1 MSSSRIIK
9 FQPDGNNESMPSF
22 TFRPIGQAAP
32 DSQGVGG
39 FVPMGL
45 FDTSE
50 LSGYVKEIKE
60 EIPDPDSV
68 LIKEEELQRQLNQ
81 AFENGLAEGKNL
93 AERGLFNVFRALRTA
108 SEGIHNLR
116 DKVLR
121 ESEDEL
127 LNLIIMVARK
137 VILREV
143 AQDRGILSEVVQN
156 AIAGLSERDEITVR
170 LNPDD
175 YALAT
180 TGRDDIL
187 HKELASD
194 RMRLKPDPTVLSGC
208 CMIDTDMGT
217 INASIDAQLDEIYRR
232 LLEERIMTPGADI

>member
-9 FQPDGNNESMPSF
+9 YQPNGTGETMPSF
-22 TFRPIGQAAP
+22 NFRAIGQAP
-32 DSQGVGG
+32 DNQGSGG
-39 FVPMGL
+39 FVPLGL

-50 LSGYVKEIKE
+50 LTGSLAVAQMAAPE
-60 EIPDPDSV
+60 PDSV
-68 LIKEEELQRQLNQ
+68 VMSEEEFNRRIKES
-81 AFENGLAEGKNL
+81 FENGLAEGKNL
-93 AERGLFNVFRALRTA
+93 AERGLFNVFKALRTA
-108 SEGIHNLR
+108 SEGIHMLR
-116 DKVLR
+116 EKVLR

-127 LNLIIMVARK
+127 LTLIIMVARK

-143 AQDRGILSEVVQN
+143 SQDRSILSEVLQN

-180 TGRDDIL
+180 TGHADIL
-187 HKELASD
+187 SKELVSD
-194 RMRLKPDPTVLSGC
+194 RMSLKPDPTVLSGC
-208 CMIDTDMGT
+208 CLIDTDMGT

-232 LLEERIMTPGADI
+232 LLEERCLSPGTGA